1 MQNEHEK
8 TSIYKFEPVPMDREG
23 LLRFVRRRTGKTL
36 PRWEA
41 SLMAFIERDV
51 HLNGPLAQTNLFDP
65 RNFPKILKAFN
76 DAVALDEASGSVH
89 VLAVSRIAARV
100 AKTEDDYQGGNAE
113 WYSYGIAP

>member
-1 MQNEHEK
+1 MKKALREPFNIK
-8 TSIYKFEPVPMDREG
+8 TFVEF
-23 LLRFVRRRTGKTL
+23 LRHATGQ
-36 PRWEA
+36 PR
-41 SLMAFIERDV
+41 
-51 HLNGPLAQTNLFDP
+51 P
-65 RNFPKILKAFN
+65 RCLKAFN